1 MAEAGAIPSLYDVRL
16 RLDYEYETVVVG
28 GRHLLRVM
36 PVSLDRIQRV
46 VAATLDV
53 APRPA
58 ERWDGSDFYHNHTTT
73 VVYRGPHTE
82 LELTMTARISV
93 ERDPLWQPGLALGD
107 LGAAIADVRSIA
119 PDAPHHFLGASRRIP
134 LAEALTAYGREAAG
148 NAPTVGETAWNIC
161 RAIHRDFK
169 YVPGATDVGTLAL
182 DAFELR
188 TGVCQDFAHIM
199 IAALRGM
206 GIPAGYVSGFI
217 RTEPPPGRKRLEGA
231 DAMHAWVRVWCGPE
245 TGWQE
250 FDPTN
255 AIPAGRDHIVI
266 GYGGDYDDVAPI
278 IGVLRSSGGQKTK
291 QAVDVVPLQQ

>member
-1 MAEAGAIPSLYDVRL
+1 MPEADTAPTLYDVRL
-16 RLDYEYETVVVG
+16 KLDYEYETVVVG

-36 PVSLDRIQRV
+36 PVSLDDIQRV
-46 VAATLDV
+46 VAASLSV
-53 APRPA
+53 KPRPA
-58 ERWDGSDFYHNHTTT
+58 ERWDGTDFYHNHTTT

-82 LELTMTARISV
+82 LELMMTARVSV
-93 ERDPLWQPGLALGD
+93 ERDPRWHPGTALAD
-107 LGAAIADVRSIA
+107 LPAAIAKVRAIT
-119 PDAPHHFLGASRRIP
+119 PDAPHHFLGSSRRIP
-134 LAEALTAYGREAAG
+134 LADALTGYGRAA
-148 NAPTVGETAWNIC
+148 ASDAQTVGEAAWNLC

-169 YVPGATDVGTLAL
+169 YVPGATDVGTLPL
-182 DAFELR
+182 DAFQQKS
-188 TGVCQDFAHIM
+188 GVCQDFAHIM

-217 RTEPPPGRKRLEGA
+217 RTEPPPGKPRLEGA
-231 DAMHAWVRVWCGPE
+231 DAMHAWVRVWCGPQI
-245 TGWQE
+245 GWQE

-291 QAVDVVPLQQ
+291 QAVDVVPLAQ